1 MNLLDELSIEHSKED
16 KEFLRD
22 NINSDEKKNYDYLN
36 ENKFRFFKEARKRRA
51 IMKVTDNISLLK
63 KLNIEA
69 SQEDLNIIRQYK
81 EDDKPSE
88 TTSKV

>member
-1 MNLLDELSIEHSKED
+1 MNLLDELSIEQSKED

-36 ENKFRFFKEARKRRA
+36 ENKFIFFKEARKRRA

-69 SQEDLNIIRQYK
+69 SQEDLNNK